1 MEPKLEL
8 FDIIHKYGKKTKQT
22 KKLVV
27 GIILGI
33 SDAVHS

>member
-1 MEPKLEL
+1 MEPEPEL
-8 FDIIHKYGKKTKQT
+8 FDIIHKYVKKQN
-22 KKLVV
+22 KKKIVV